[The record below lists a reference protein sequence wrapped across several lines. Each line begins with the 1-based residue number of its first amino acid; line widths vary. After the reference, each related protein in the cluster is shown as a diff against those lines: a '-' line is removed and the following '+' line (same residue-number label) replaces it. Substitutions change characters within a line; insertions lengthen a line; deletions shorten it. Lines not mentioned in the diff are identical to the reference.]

1 MNTLKLK
8 EYQEQLLQ
16 EKKSITESLD
26 YKELSGRGSYLAQ
39 DPNEFSRMKS
49 YEVDIKNIDRLIK
62 LTQILSSD

>member
-1 MNTLKLK
+1 MNESALKQ
-8 EYQEQLLQ
+8 YREQLLQ

-26 YKELSGRGSYLAQ
+26 YKELSGRGNYLDQ